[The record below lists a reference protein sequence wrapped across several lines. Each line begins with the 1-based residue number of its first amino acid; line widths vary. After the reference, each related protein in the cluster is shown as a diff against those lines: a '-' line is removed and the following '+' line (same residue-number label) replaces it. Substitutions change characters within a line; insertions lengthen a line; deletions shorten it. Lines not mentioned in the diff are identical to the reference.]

1 MNSTDQVIQGVK
13 ETTGIDLMSMLA
25 GFVGGKVAAAP
36 APVEAPA
43 VACDE
48 QPEIEVEIAEQKPTE
63 E

>member
-1 MNSTDQVIQGVK
+1 
-13 ETTGIDLMSMLA
+13 MSMLA

-36 APVEAPA
+36 APAEAPA

-48 QPEIEVEIAEQKPTE
+48 QPEIEVEIVEQKPTE